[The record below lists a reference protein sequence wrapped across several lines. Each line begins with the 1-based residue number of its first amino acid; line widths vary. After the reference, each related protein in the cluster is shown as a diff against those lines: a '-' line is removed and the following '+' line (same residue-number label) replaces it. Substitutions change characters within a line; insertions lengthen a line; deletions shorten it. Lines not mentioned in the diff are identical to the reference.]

1 MSGQE
6 KEVKTNQP
14 NSQRGDTVARLD
26 LRGLMCPEPVLRTKK
41 VLDGKPAGAVEVM
54 VDSDIN
60 VMNLTRL
67 ANSLGLNLKSKESEG
82 GYQVVI
88 GSASL
93 KDAQDKDGST
103 NSPASHS
110 HDVSG
115 KAPSIAFGSAKTNTA
130 SSETKTTVVFIAK
143 DTFGEGDR
151 DFSVNLINVFL
162 QTVLQAG
169 HRPQAILLAN
179 TGVRLMDPDSSVCK
193 VLTEFKDAGVDV
205 FACGLC
211 VEFYGLKDKI
221 AKEQI
226 TNMYAICE
234 YLFSADKIISP

>member
-1 MSGQE
+1 MSAPE
-6 KEVKTNQP
+6 KRNIAE
-14 NSQRGDTVARLD
+14 RLD

-41 VLDGKPAGAVEVM
+41 VLDGKPEGAVEVL

-67 ANSLGLNLKSKESEG
+67 ANSLGLFLEAKESQD
-82 GYQVVI
+82 GYRVVI
-88 GSASL
+88 SSTKTESPTSPTNKTDPGHTHAAS
-93 KDAQDKDGST
+93 
-103 NSPASHS
+103 
-110 HDVSG
+110 
-115 KAPSIAFGSAKTNTA
+115 FGNTSAKTAYKPSDSANSQTKANT
-130 SSETKTTVVFIAK
+130 VLFIAK
-143 DTFGEGDR
+143 DAFGEGDR

-179 TGVRLMDPDSSVCK
+179 TGVRLMDPDSSVNK
-193 VLTEFKDAGVDV
+193 VLNEFKDAGVDV

-211 VEFYGLKDKI
+211 VEFYGLKEKI
-221 AKEQI
+221 AKEHI

>member
-1 MSGQE
+1 MSADE
-6 KEVKTNQP
+6 KQNAGAQK
-14 NSQRGDTVARLD
+14 LD

-41 VLDGKPAGAVEVM
+41 LLDAQPEGAVEVL

-67 ANSLGLNLKSKESEG
+67 TKSMGLQLESRTNDG
-82 GYQVVI
+82 GYAVVI
-88 GSASL
+88 QKSGGKAAGNQENTEISENAE
-93 KDAQDKDGST
+93 
-103 NSPASHS
+103 SHS
-110 HDVSG
+110 HETPARKGKVAESSNAAAKPSAPPVS
-115 KAPSIAFGSAKTNTA
+115 
-130 SSETKTTVVFIAK
+130 VVFISK

-151 DFSVNLINVFL
+151 EFSASLMNVFL
-162 QTVLQAG
+162 QTILQSG

-179 TGVRLMDPDSSVCK
+179 TGVKLMDPENSVSK
-193 VLTEFKDAGVDV
+193 VLEEFQAAGVEV

-226 TNMYAICE
+226 TNMFAICE

>member
-1 MSGQE
+1 MSADE
-6 KEVKTNQP
+6 KQNAGAQK
-14 NSQRGDTVARLD
+14 LD

-41 VLDGKPAGAVEVM
+41 LLDTQPEGAVEVL

-67 ANSLGLNLKSKESEG
+67 TKSMGLQLESRSNDG
-82 GYQVVI
+82 GYAVVI
-88 GSASL
+88 QKSGGKGAGTSENSANA
-93 KDAQDKDGST
+93 D
-103 NSPASHS
+103 SHS
-110 HDVSG
+110 HEIPARKGKVAESSNAAAKPSAPPVS
-115 KAPSIAFGSAKTNTA
+115 
-130 SSETKTTVVFIAK
+130 VVFISK

-151 DFSVNLINVFL
+151 DFSASLMNVFL
-162 QTVLQAG
+162 QTILQSG

-179 TGVRLMDPDSSVCK
+179 TGVKLMDPENSVSK
-193 VLTEFKDAGVDV
+193 VLEEFKAAGVEV

-226 TNMYAICE
+226 TNMFAICE

>member
-1 MSGQE
+1 MSTDKKHDQ
-6 KEVKTNQP
+6 TN
-14 NSQRGDTVARLD
+14 TLD

-41 VLDGKPAGAVEVM
+41 FLDQKPEGAVEVL

-67 ANSLGLNLKSKESEG
+67 ANSLGLSLQSKESNEG
-82 GYQVVI
+82 YVVVI
-88 GSASL
+88 DSKKESKDKHESQEFEESKLSRTSKDSEATNAKKQENHSAQT
-93 KDAQDKDGST
+93 K
-103 NSPASHS
+103 
-110 HDVSG
+110 
-115 KAPSIAFGSAKTNTA
+115 KT
-130 SSETKTTVVFIAK
+130 SVIFIAK

-151 DFSVNLINVFL
+151 DFSVNLLNVFL

-179 TGVRLMDPDSSVCK
+179 TGVRLMDPDSSIRK
-193 VLTEFKDAGVDV
+193 VLDDFKTEGVEV

-221 AKEQI
+221 KPEQI
-226 TNMYAICE
+226 TNMYAISE
-234 YLFSADKIISP
+234 YLFSADKVISP

>member
-6 KEVKTNQP
+6 SKE
-14 NSQRGDTVARLD
+14 NSKSQSETAAQKLD

-41 VLDGKPAGAVEVM
+41 ILDGKPEGAVEVL

-67 ANSLGLNLKSKESEG
+67 ANSLGLSLESRESED

-88 GSASL
+88 GSAS
-93 KDAQDKDGST
+93 QT
-103 NSPASHS
+103 NTEVGPGHS
-110 HDVSG
+110 HDSAQKLQSKSKTKPSSSAASG
-115 KAPSIAFGSAKTNTA
+115 AKTN
-130 SSETKTTVVFIAK
+130 TVVFIAK

-162 QTVLQAG
+162 QTILQAG

-179 TGVRLMDPDSSVCK
+179 TGVRLMDPDSSVYK
-193 VLTEFKDAGVDV
+193 VLADFTEAGVDV

-221 AKEQI
+221 PKEQI

-234 YLFSADKIISP
+234 YLFSADKVISP

>member
-1 MSGQE
+1 MSADKKQE
-6 KEVKTNQP
+6 AGAQI
-14 NSQRGDTVARLD
+14 LD

-41 VLDGKPAGAVEVM
+41 LLDNQPEGAIEIL

-67 ANSLGLNLKSKESEG
+67 TKSMGLTLEARPNDG
-82 GYQVVI
+82 GYAVVI
-88 GSASL
+88 QKSGGKENSAS
-93 KDAQDKDGST
+93 AG
-103 NSPASHS
+103 SHS
-110 HDVSG
+110 HETPARRGRISEHKSV
-115 KAPSIAFGSAKTNTA
+115 
-130 SSETKTTVVFIAK
+130 ETKASAQSVSVVFISK
-143 DTFGEGDR
+143 DVFGEGDR
-151 DFSVNLINVFL
+151 EFSSSLMNVFL
-162 QTVLQAG
+162 QTILQSG

-179 TGVRLMDPDSSVCK
+179 TGVKLMDPENSVSK
-193 VLTEFKDAGVDV
+193 VLEEFKAVGVDV

-226 TNMYAICE
+226 TNMFAICE

>member
-1 MSGQE
+1 MSAQE
-6 KEVKTNQP
+6 KQNIAE
-14 NSQRGDTVARLD
+14 RLD
-26 LRGLMCPEPVLRTKK
+26 LRGLMCPEPVLRTKRI
-41 VLDGKPAGAVEVM
+41 LDGKPEGAVEVL

-67 ANSLGLNLKSKESEG
+67 ANSLGLSLESKESDD

-88 GSASL
+88 
-93 KDAQDKDGST
+93 
-103 NSPASHS
+103 SPTSQAGQESPGHS
-110 HDVSG
+110 HGAASG
-115 KAPSIAFGSAKTNTA
+115 SKPAKSTSAQVNGAGTQTKTN
-130 SSETKTTVVFIAK
+130 TVVFIAK

-151 DFSVNLINVFL
+151 EFSVNLINVFL
-162 QTVLQAG
+162 QTILQAG
-169 HRPQAILLAN
+169 HKPQAILLAN
-179 TGVRLMDPDSSVCK
+179 TGVRLMDPDSSVSK
-193 VLTEFKDAGVDV
+193 VLTDFKEAGVDV

-234 YLFSADKIISP
+234 YLFSADRIISP

>member
-1 MSGQE
+1 MTADE
-6 KEVKTNQP
+6 KQNTGAQK
-14 NSQRGDTVARLD
+14 LD

-41 VLDGKPAGAVEVM
+41 LLDAKPEGAVEVL

-67 ANSLGLNLKSKESEG
+67 TKSMGFKLESRPNDG
-82 GYQVVI
+82 GYAVVI
-88 GSASL
+88 QKSGSSEISENAE
-93 KDAQDKDGST
+93 
-103 NSPASHS
+103 SHS
-110 HDVSG
+110 HETPARKSKVAESSNAAAKPSTPPVS
-115 KAPSIAFGSAKTNTA
+115 
-130 SSETKTTVVFIAK
+130 VVFISK

-151 DFSVNLINVFL
+151 EFSASLMNVFL
-162 QTVLQAG
+162 QTILQSG

-179 TGVRLMDPDSSVCK
+179 TGVKLMDPENSVSK
-193 VLTEFKDAGVDV
+193 VLEEFQAVGVEV

-226 TNMYAICE
+226 TNMFAICE
-234 YLFSADKIISP
+234 YLFSAEKIISP

>member
-1 MSGQE
+1 MSAQE
-6 KEVKTNQP
+6 KQNIAEK
-14 NSQRGDTVARLD
+14 LD

-41 VLDGKPAGAVEVM
+41 VLDGKPEGAIEVL

-67 ANSLGLNLKSKESEG
+67 ANSLGLSLESKESKD

-88 GSASL
+88 GSASTTSS
-93 KDAQDKDGST
+93 QNPS
-103 NSPASHS
+103 SPAHAHNASLQS
-110 HDVSG
+110 QSESP
-115 KAPSIAFGSAKTNTA
+115 KTASIQTKTN
-130 SSETKTTVVFIAK
+130 TVVFIAK

-169 HRPQAILLAN
+169 HKPQAILLAN
-179 TGVRLMDPDSSVCK
+179 TGVRLMDPESSVNK
-193 VLTEFKDAGVDV
+193 VLTDFKDAGVDV

-234 YLFSADKIISP
+234 YLFSADKIIAP

>member
-1 MSGQE
+1 MSAPE
-6 KEVKTNQP
+6 KPDKADLK
-14 NSQRGDTVARLD
+14 NSNAAEKLD

-41 VLDGKPAGAVEVM
+41 VLDAKPEGTVEVL

-67 ANSLGLNLKSKESEG
+67 ANSLGLSLQSRKGED
-82 GYQVVI
+82 GYEVSI
-88 GSASL
+88 SSTAS
-93 KDAQDKDGST
+93 KDAKSAGKADALPG
-103 NSPASHS
+103 HS
-110 HDVSG
+110 HD
-115 KAPSIAFGSAKTNTA
+115 PSTKSQSESAKTSPSNGATTG
-130 SSETKTTVVFIAK
+130 TKTNTVVFISK

-151 DFSVNLINVFL
+151 DFSVNLINIFL
-162 QTVLQAG
+162 QTVLDAG
-169 HRPQAILLAN
+169 HKPQAILLAN
-179 TGVRLMDPDSSVCK
+179 TGVKLMDPESSVNK
-193 VLTEFKDAGVDV
+193 VLTDFKEAGVDV

-234 YLFSADKIISP
+234 YLFSADKIIAP

>member
-6 KEVKTNQP
+6 SKDNK
-14 NSQRGDTVARLD
+14 NSQSETVSQRLD

-41 VLDGKPAGAVEVM
+41 ILDGKPDGAVEVL

-67 ANSLGLNLKSKESEG
+67 ANSLGLSLNSKEGEDG
-82 GYQVVI
+82 FEVVI
-88 GSASL
+88 GSSRLTNA
-93 KDAQDKDGST
+93 DAAPG
-103 NSPASHS
+103 HS
-110 HDVSG
+110 HDSSQ
-115 KAPSIAFGSAKTNTA
+115 KSQSKSAKADTKSSNGAASGVKTN
-130 SSETKTTVVFIAK
+130 TVVFIAK

-162 QTVLQAG
+162 QTILQAG
-169 HRPQAILLAN
+169 HKPQAILLAN
-179 TGVRLMDPDSSVCK
+179 TGVRLMDPDSSVYK
-193 VLTEFKDAGVDV
+193 VLADFKDAGVEV

-221 AKEQI
+221 PKEQI

-234 YLFSADKIISP
+234 YLFSADKVISP

>member
-1 MSGQE
+1 MSEQE
-6 KEVKTNQP
+6 RQDNV
-14 NSQRGDTVARLD
+14 NSQTGTVSQKLD

-41 VLDGKPAGAVEVM
+41 VLDGKPEGAVEVL

-67 ANSLGLNLKSKESEG
+67 ANSLGLSLESNECEE

-88 GSASL
+88 GSASQR
-93 KDAQDKDGST
+93 KPDGA
-103 NSPASHS
+103 PGHSHS
-110 HDVSG
+110 ATQKSQPDSVSTG
-115 KAPSIAFGSAKTNTA
+115 AKPSNGAALSAKTN
-130 SSETKTTVVFIAK
+130 TVVFIAK

-162 QTVLQAG
+162 QTILQAG

-179 TGVRLMDPDSSVCK
+179 TGVRLMDPASSVYK
-193 VLTEFKDAGVDV
+193 VLTDFHEAGVDV

-211 VEFYGLKDKI
+211 VEFYGLNDKI
-221 AKEQI
+221 PKEQI

-234 YLFSADKIISP
+234 YLFSADKVISP

>member
-1 MSGQE
+1 MSTQKNAE
-6 KEVKTNQP
+6 ERKLAAQ
-14 NSQRGDTVARLD
+14 LD

-41 VLDGKPAGAVEVM
+41 VLEEKPEGAIEVL

-60 VMNLTRL
+60 VMNLRRL
-67 ANSLGLNLKSKESEG
+67 ANSLGLSLQSKESQAGFE
-82 GYQVVI
+82 VVI
-88 GSASL
+88 GVKEEEEKEGVS
-93 KDAQDKDGST
+93 KIEH
-103 NSPASHS
+103 SHS
-110 HDVSG
+110 AADQSRTSNAKAAKAATAAKSG
-115 KAPSIAFGSAKTNTA
+115 QGETAKT
-130 SSETKTTVVFIAK
+130 SVVFIAK
-143 DTFGEGDR
+143 ETFGEGDR

-162 QTVLQAG
+162 QTILQAG

-179 TGVRLMDPDSSVCK
+179 SGVKLLDPDSSVSK
-193 VLTEFKDAGVDV
+193 VLSDFQKAGVDV

-234 YLFSADKIISP
+234 YLFSADKVISP

>member
-1 MSGQE
+1 MSAQNKQDKENGQP
-6 KEVKTNQP
+6 EVETIASK
-14 NSQRGDTVARLD
+14 LD

-41 VLDGKPAGAVEVM
+41 VLDGKPKGKVEVL

-60 VMNLTRL
+60 VMNLSRL
-67 ANSLGLNLKSKESEG
+67 ANSLGLKLESEQNQDG
-82 GYQVVI
+82 FRVLI
-88 GSASL
+88 GTQPTEKVEPGHIHSHI
-93 KDAQDKDGST
+93 DAVTGGST
-103 NSPASHS
+103 QTN
-110 HDVSG
+110 G
-115 KAPSIAFGSAKTNTA
+115 TAKGI
-130 SSETKTTVVFIAK
+130 ETTTVVFISK

-151 DFSVNLINVFL
+151 DFSVNLLNVFL
-162 QTVLQAG
+162 QTMLEAG

-179 TGVRLMDPDSSVCK
+179 TGVRLMDPDSSVRK
-193 VLTEFKDAGVDV
+193 VLQDFQQAGVQV

-234 YLFSADKIISP
+234 YLFSAGKVLSP

>member
-1 MSGQE
+1 MSAQE
-6 KEVKTNQP
+6 KQNFAK
-14 NSQRGDTVARLD
+14 RLD
-26 LRGLMCPEPVLRTKK
+26 LRGLMCPEPVLRTKR
-41 VLDGKPAGAVEVM
+41 VLDGKPEGAIEVL
-54 VDSDIN
+54 VDTDIN

-67 ANSLGLNLKSKESEG
+67 ANSLGLFLESEERED

-88 GSASL
+88 SSTESGSP
-93 KDAQDKDGST
+93 T
-103 NSPASHS
+103 SPASQSRPEHN
-110 HDVSG
+110 HGD
-115 KAPSIAFGSAKTNTA
+115 APGSKSAKTVSNQAEGTNTH
-130 SSETKTTVVFIAK
+130 TKTNMVLFIAK

-169 HRPQAILLAN
+169 HKPQAILLAN
-179 TGVRLMDPDSSVCK
+179 TGVRLMDPDSSVSK
-193 VLTEFKDAGVDV
+193 VLNEFKEAGTDV

>member
-1 MSGQE
+1 MSTPKESDGTNTSNVAE
-6 KEVKTNQP
+6 K
-14 NSQRGDTVARLD
+14 LD

-41 VLDGKPAGAVEVM
+41 ILDGKPQGAVEVL

-67 ANSLGLNLKSKESEG
+67 ANSLGLVIQSKQEED
-82 GYQVVI
+82 GYTVVI
-88 GSASL
+88 KNTPG
-93 KDAQDKDGST
+93 Q
-103 NSPASHS
+103 SHS
-110 HDVSG
+110 HDLPATRKSETEQ
-115 KAPSIAFGSAKTNTA
+115 SAEKNTNTKDV
-130 SSETKTTVVFIAK
+130 KTSTVVLIAK
-143 DTFGEGDR
+143 DAFGEGDR
-151 DFSVNLINVFL
+151 DFSLNLMNVFL
-162 QTVLQAG
+162 QTILQAG

-179 TGVRLMDPDSSVCK
+179 TGVRLMDPDSSVNK
-193 VLTEFKDAGVDV
+193 VLSEFKDAGVDV

-221 AKEQI
+221 DKAQI

>member
-1 MSGQE
+1 MSAQE
-6 KEVKTNQP
+6 KQNIAEK
-14 NSQRGDTVARLD
+14 LD
-26 LRGLMCPEPVLRTKK
+26 LRGLMCPQPVLRTKK
-41 VLDGKPAGAVEVM
+41 VLDTKPEGAVEVL

-67 ANSLGLNLKSKESEG
+67 ANSLGLSLEAKESAD

-88 GSASL
+88 SSPGAESPTSA
-93 KDAQDKDGST
+93 
-103 NSPASHS
+103 
-110 HDVSG
+110 VSQSG
-115 KAPSIAFGSAKTNTA
+115 PDHTHTA
-130 SSETKTTVVFIAK
+130 SSESQSAKSASKQAEGTNSQTKTNTVLFIAK

-169 HRPQAILLAN
+169 HKPQAILLAN
-179 TGVRLMDPDSSVCK
+179 TGVRLMDPDSSVNK
-193 VLTEFKDAGVDV
+193 VLTDFKEAGVDV

>member
-1 MSGQE
+1 MSAPE
-6 KEVKTNQP
+6 KRNIAE
-14 NSQRGDTVARLD
+14 RLD
-26 LRGLMCPEPVLRTKK
+26 LRGLMCPEPVLRTKR
-41 VLDGKPAGAVEVM
+41 VLDGKPEGAVEVL

-67 ANSLGLNLKSKESEG
+67 ANSLGLYLESRQSDDGFQVTISSTKTEGSSSQGNQTVPGHAHGAASGSK
-82 GYQVVI
+82 
-88 GSASL
+88 
-93 KDAQDKDGST
+93 
-103 NSPASHS
+103 
-110 HDVSG
+110 
-115 KAPSIAFGSAKTNTA
+115 SAKTVFNQQEGADTF
-130 SSETKTTVVFIAK
+130 TKTNTVLFIAK

-169 HRPQAILLAN
+169 HKPQAILLAN
-179 TGVRLMDPDSSVCK
+179 TGVRLMDPASSVST
-193 VLTEFKDAGVDV
+193 VLAEFKHAGVDV